1 MSIDVKF
8 LGESFSFND
17 DLKIY
22 IEALND
28 CEKISD
34 DLFKAFRT
42 KGNKNEG
49 FIEVKDLHKDMLKG
63 IISTDSFE
71 TLRTICGFTDILDK
85 ISVIDN
91 TSHNFASKDE
101 LDDAYIEFLCKEY
114 TKKIEAKQSEL
125 TDARN
130 KKAEEERIRAEEEAA
145 RANRG

>member
-49 FIEVKDLHKDMLKG
+49 FIEVKDLHKDMLKHAEKFIEKLCEKG
-63 IISTDSFE
+63 IF
-71 TLRTICGFTDILDK
+71 
-85 ISVIDN
+85 
-91 TSHNFASKDE
+91 
-101 LDDAYIEFLCKEY
+101 
-114 TKKIEAKQSEL
+114 
-125 TDARN
+125 
-130 KKAEEERIRAEEEAA
+130 
-145 RANRG
+145 